1 MSTKFYTLLTDI
13 GAAKLASAAALG
25 VPLKITH
32 MAVGDGGGVLP
43 TPDAKQT
50 ALVNEKRRAA
60 LNMLYIDPQNSSQII
75 AEQVIPENEGGWWI
89 REVGL
94 FDESGALI
102 AVGNCPESYKP
113 QLAEGSGRTQT
124 VRMVLITSST
134 DNITLKI
141 DPAVVL
147 ATRKY
152 VDDKALELKV
162 YADDQM
168 AKHLAAPDPHS
179 QYAPKASPTFT
190 GTPKAPTPAAGNNT
204 TQVATTAFVQAA
216 LTALINGAPATLDTL
231 KEIAAAINN
240 DPNFSTTINNA
251 LALKAPLSS
260 PALTGTPTAPTAA
273 QSVNNTQIATTAF
286 VKSAIA
292 GMVGSAPAAL
302 DTLNELA
309 AALGNDPNFATTM
322 LNALAGIR
330 ARSADFRETLNTRRE
345 KSWHKTTV
353 GEVVKEI
360 AARHKLKMAL
370 GKDLSDKPVEHIDQ
384 TNESDGSFL
393 MRLARQY
400 GAIASV
406 KNGNL
411 LFIRQGQGKSASG
424 KPLPVISI
432 TRKDG
437 DSHRF
442 TLADRGAY
450 TGVIASWLHTRE
462 PTKKESTTVK
472 RKRRTKKQKKEPEAK
487 QGDYLVGTDEN
498 VLVLNR
504 TYANRSNAERAAKMQ
519 WERLQ
524 RGVASFSLQLAEGR
538 ADLYTE
544 MPVKVSGFKQPIDD
558 AEWTITTLTH
568 TVSPD
573 NGFTTSLELEV
584 RIDDFE
590 ME

>member
-1 MSTKFYTLLTDI
+1 MALPRKLKHLNLFNDGNNWQGIVESLTLPKF
-13 GAAKLASAAALG
+13 
-25 VPLKITH
+25 
-32 MAVGDGGGVLP
+32 
-43 TPDAKQT
+43 
-50 ALVNEKRRAA
+50 
-60 LNMLYIDPQNSSQII
+60 
-75 AEQVIPENEGGWWI
+75 
-89 REVGL
+89 
-94 FDESGALI
+94 
-102 AVGNCPESYKP
+102 
-113 QLAEGSGRTQT
+113 
-124 VRMVLITSST
+124 
-134 DNITLKI
+134 
-141 DPAVVL
+141 
-147 ATRKY
+147 TRKY
-152 VDDKALELKV
+152 EKYRGGGMPGAVDVDLGL
-162 YADDQM
+162 DD
-168 AKHLAAPDPHS
+168 
-179 QYAPKASPTFT
+179 
-190 GTPKAPTPAAGNNT
+190 G
-204 TQVATTAFVQAA
+204 
-216 LTALINGAPATLDTL
+216 
-231 KEIAAAINN
+231 
-240 DPNFSTTINNA
+240 
-251 LALKAPLSS
+251 
-260 PALTGTPTAPTAA
+260 
-273 QSVNNTQIATTAF
+273 
-286 VKSAIA
+286 
-292 GMVGSAPAAL
+292 AL
-302 DTLNELA
+302 DTEFSIGGTEL
-309 AALGNDPNFATTM
+309 LLFKQMGKATVD
-322 LNALAGIR
+322 GIQLRFTGSIQRDDTGEVQAVELVVRGRHKEVDSGEWKTGESNTTKVTSTNSYAKLTINGEVLYEVDLINMVEIVDGVR

-424 KPLPVISI
+424 KPLPVITI

-442 TLADRGAY
+442 TLADRGSY

-462 PTKKESTTVK
+462 PAKKESTTVK
-472 RKRRTKKQKKEPEAK
+472 RKRRTAKQKKEPEAK

>member
-1 MSTKFYTLLTDI
+1 MMMVLGLYVFMLRTVPYQELQYQRSWRHAANSRVNRRPSTQFLGPDNDMLTL
-13 GAAKLASAAALG
+13 S
-25 VPLKITH
+25 
-32 MAVGDGGGVLP
+32 GVL
-43 TPDAKQT
+43 
-50 ALVNEKRRAA
+50 
-60 LNMLYIDPQNSSQII
+60 M
-75 AEQVIPENEGGWWI
+75 
-89 REVGL
+89 
-94 FDESGALI
+94 
-102 AVGNCPESYKP
+102 
-113 QLAEGSGRTQT
+113 
-124 VRMVLITSST
+124 
-134 DNITLKI
+134 
-141 DPAVVL
+141 
-147 ATRKY
+147 
-152 VDDKALELKV
+152 
-162 YADDQM
+162 
-168 AKHLAAPDPHS
+168 
-179 QYAPKASPTFT
+179 
-190 GTPKAPTPAAGNNT
+190 
-204 TQVATTAFVQAA
+204 
-216 LTALINGAPATLDTL
+216 
-231 KEIAAAINN
+231 
-240 DPNFSTTINNA
+240 
-251 LALKAPLSS
+251 
-260 PALTGTPTAPTAA
+260 
-273 QSVNNTQIATTAF
+273 
-286 VKSAIA
+286 
-292 GMVGSAPAAL
+292 
-302 DTLNELA
+302 
-309 AALGNDPNFATTM
+309 
-322 LNALAGIR
+322 
-330 ARSADFRETLNTRRE
+330 
-345 KSWHKTTV
+345 
-353 GEVVKEI
+353 
-360 AARHKLKMAL
+360 
-370 GKDLSDKPVEHIDQ
+370 
-384 TNESDGSFL
+384 
-393 MRLARQY
+393 ARQY

-424 KPLPVISI
+424 KPLPVITI

-462 PTKKESTTVK
+462 PAKKESTTVK

>member
-1 MSTKFYTLLTDI
+1 MNSLLPPGSTPLERRLAQTCSGISDLQVPLRDLWNPATCPVSFLPYLAWAFSVDRWDEGWTESVKRQVVKDAFYIHQHKGTTSAVRRVVEPFGFLIRIIEWWQTGETPGTFRLDI
-13 GAAKLASAAALG
+13 GVQDQG
-25 VPLKITH
+25 ITE
-32 MAVGDGGGVLP
+32 DTYLELERLIS
-43 TPDAKQT
+43 DAK
-50 ALVNEKRRAA
+50 
-60 LNMLYIDPQNSSQII
+60 P
-75 AEQVIPENEGGWWI
+75 
-89 REVGL
+89 
-94 FDESGALI
+94 
-102 AVGNCPESYKP
+102 C
-113 QLAEGSGRTQT
+113 
-124 VRMVLITSST
+124 
-134 DNITLKI
+134 
-141 DPAVVL
+141 
-147 ATRKY
+147 
-152 VDDKALELKV
+152 
-162 YADDQM
+162 
-168 AKHLAAPDPHS
+168 
-179 QYAPKASPTFT
+179 
-190 GTPKAPTPAAGNNT
+190 
-204 TQVATTAFVQAA
+204 
-216 LTALINGAPATLDTL
+216 
-231 KEIAAAINN
+231 
-240 DPNFSTTINNA
+240 
-251 LALKAPLSS
+251 
-260 PALTGTPTAPTAA
+260 
-273 QSVNNTQIATTAF
+273 
-286 VKSAIA
+286 
-292 GMVGSAPAAL
+292 
-302 DTLNELA
+302 
-309 AALGNDPNFATTM
+309 
-322 LNALAGIR
+322 
-330 ARSADFRETLNTRRE
+330 TRRE

-360 AARHKLKMAL
+360 AVRHKLKMAL

-411 LFIRQGQGKSASG
+411 LFIRQGQGKSATG
-424 KPLPVISI
+424 KPLPVITI

-462 PTKKESTTVK
+462 PAKKESTTVK

-584 RIDDFE
+584 KIDDFE

>member
-1 MSTKFYTLLTDI
+1 MSLSPARQHRLR
-13 GAAKLASAAALG
+13 
-25 VPLKITH
+25 V
-32 MAVGDGGGVLP
+32 
-43 TPDAKQT
+43 Q
-50 ALVNEKRRAA
+50 
-60 LNMLYIDPQNSSQII
+60 
-75 AEQVIPENEGGWWI
+75 AEQAAREGGSV
-89 REVGL
+89 RHA
-94 FDESGALI
+94 SGYDLMLL
-102 AVGNCPESYKP
+102 
-113 QLAEGSGRTQT
+113 QLAEDRRRLKGVQST
-124 VRMVLITSST
+124 VKKAEIKVEL
-134 DNITLKI
+134 LPKY
-141 DPAVVL
+141 AAWAEGVL
-147 ATRKY
+147 AAGGTQQDDVLMY
-152 VDDKALELKV
+152 VMLWRIDAGD
-162 YADDQM
+162 YAGAFTVDEIE
-168 AKHLAAPDPHS
+168 HTGAPDR
-179 QYAPKASPTFT
+179 
-190 GTPKAPTPAAGNNT
+190 
-204 TQVATTAFVQAA
+204 
-216 LTALINGAPATLDTL
+216 LT
-231 KEIAAAINN
+231 
-240 DPNFSTTINNA
+240 
-251 LALKAPLSS
+251 
-260 PALTGTPTAPTAA
+260 
-273 QSVNNTQIATTAF
+273 
-286 VKSAIA
+286 
-292 GMVGSAPAAL
+292 
-302 DTLNELA
+302 
-309 AALGNDPNFATTM
+309 
-322 LNALAGIR
+322 IR

-411 LFIRQGQGKSASG
+411 LFIRQGQGKSATG
-424 KPLPVISI
+424 KPLPVITI

-462 PTKKESTTVK
+462 PAKKESTTVK

>member
-32 MAVGDGGGVLP
+32 MAVGDGGGTLP

-162 YADDQM
+162 YVDDQM
-168 AKHLAAPDPHS
+168 AKHLAAADPHS
-179 QYAPKASPTFT
+179 QYAPKASPIFT

-204 TQVATTAFVQAA
+204 TQLATTAFVQAA

-292 GMVGSAPAAL
+292 AMVGSAPAAL

-322 LNALAGIR
+322 LNALAGKQPLDNTLTNLSGKDVAGLLAYLGLGEAAKRNVGTGANQIPDMGSFTLSVSGTGYQKLPSGFILQWGSIGAPGIAQDVVTHFPIAFPNRCLRVLVSQDYTPDSGAVGYIACAGFSSDPVKFISR
-330 ARSADFRETLNTRRE
+330 ASTPGLGASFL
-345 KSWHKTTV
+345 
-353 GEVVKEI
+353 
-360 AARHKLKMAL
+360 AL
-370 GKDLSDKPVEHIDQ
+370 GC
-384 TNESDGSFL
+384 
-393 MRLARQY
+393 
-400 GAIASV
+400 
-406 KNGNL
+406 
-411 LFIRQGQGKSASG
+411 
-424 KPLPVISI
+424 
-432 TRKDG
+432 
-437 DSHRF
+437 
-442 TLADRGAY
+442 
-450 TGVIASWLHTRE
+450 
-462 PTKKESTTVK
+462 
-472 RKRRTKKQKKEPEAK
+472 
-487 QGDYLVGTDEN
+487 
-498 VLVLNR
+498 
-504 TYANRSNAERAAKMQ
+504 
-519 WERLQ
+519 
-524 RGVASFSLQLAEGR
+524 
-538 ADLYTE
+538 
-544 MPVKVSGFKQPIDD
+544 
-558 AEWTITTLTH
+558 
-568 TVSPD
+568 
-573 NGFTTSLELEV
+573 
-584 RIDDFE
+584 
-590 ME
+590 